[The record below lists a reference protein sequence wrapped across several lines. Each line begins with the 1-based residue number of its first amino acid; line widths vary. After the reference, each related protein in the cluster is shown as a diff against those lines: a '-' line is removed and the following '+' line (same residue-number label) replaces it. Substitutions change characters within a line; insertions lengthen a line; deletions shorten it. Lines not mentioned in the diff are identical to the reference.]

1 MLAAWLTLRPV
12 YATTETACP
21 NRACLTMACMSPMML
36 LVALLVSI
44 ILGVW
49 LHEFFVPVLRALFA
63 KSQNTQA
70 P

>member
-1 MLAAWLTLRPV
+1 
-12 YATTETACP
+12 
-21 NRACLTMACMSPMML
+21 MACMSAMML